1 MLAGVLA
8 ACRSP
13 VIEDR
18 AGPFWEAFQHN
29 GFEVSHFKSL
39 EEMLEASD
47 TVVIARV
54 RDVAVSRVFQGDA
67 PGDRVPYIRVELV
80 IDRVIAGNAPPVVQ
94 LEFLGGGNEAQAAT
108 LAKELKERV
117 PVQAAIVFL
126 HEKRGDGEAGLYR
139 VTNSTGLWTETARAR
154 LATPLR
160 GEPPQGT
167 ELYAEE
173 LANIATIDG
182 LLGYL
187 ASLAQASAVFCG
199 AEIHAIRGI
208 TAMWQLA

>member
-1 MLAGVLA
+1 MAAVLLAGVLA
-8 ACRSP
+8 ACGAP
-13 VIEDR
+13 VIENR

-29 GFEVSHFKSL
+29 GLEVSHFASL

-47 TVVIARV
+47 AVVIARV
-54 RDVAVSRVFQGDA
+54 RDVALSRVFQGDA

-80 IDRVIAGNAPPVVQ
+80 IDRVIAGKAPPVVQ
-94 LEFLGGGNEAQAAT
+94 LEFLAFGSEAQAAA
-108 LAKELKERV
+108 LAQELKERM

-139 VTNSTGLWTETARAR
+139 VTHSTGLWTETAESR

-167 ELYAEE
+167 ELYAKE
-173 LANIATIDG
+173 LANVATIEG
-182 LLGYL
+182 LIGYL
-187 ASLAQASAVFCG
+187 ASL
-199 AEIHAIRGI
+199 
-208 TAMWQLA
+208 TAG